1 MNHNFLSI
9 LLSAVILGVTH
20 LLLLNL
26 IESNKRRVPS
36 QNIAEFFKL
45 GESDE
50 EPEKYDD
57 DDMKN
62 ELLNY
67 VQEMSEKNN
76 TSTKLEIK
84 PDTEKVEGS
93 NFYNKLSVADFGD
106 NVYELDRFFKEC
118 ETGNCQFTPAPT
130 EKMPE
135 KMSVKEPSAVDRQS
149 HESLYLSKTNDE
161 KIQQSSLEK
170 ITWKYDDERVMNGGE
185 LFNGIHG
192 YNSMDD
198 QYSMI

>member
-1 MNHNFLSI
+1 
-9 LLSAVILGVTH
+9 
-20 LLLLNL
+20 
-26 IESNKRRVPS
+26 
-36 QNIAEFFKL
+36 
-45 GESDE
+45 
-50 EPEKYDD
+50 
-57 DDMKN
+57 MKN

-118 ETGNCQFTPAPT
+118 ETGCCQFTPAPT

-135 KMSVKEPSAVDRQS
+135 KMNVKEPSAVDRQS

-170 ITWKYDDERVMNGGE
+170 ISWKYDDERVMNGGE
-185 LFNGIHG
+185 LFNGID
-192 YNSMDD
+192 SL
-198 QYSMI
+198 

>member
-9 LLSAVILGVTH
+9 LLSVILGVTH

-76 TSTKLEIK
+76 TSKLEIK

-93 NFYNKLSVADFGD
+93 TFYNKLSVVDFGD

-135 KMSVKEPSAVDRQS
+135 KMSVKEPSVVDRQS

-161 KIQQSSLEK
+161 K
-170 ITWKYDDERVMNGGE
+170 
-185 LFNGIHG
+185 FNKVL
-192 YNSMDD
+192 
-198 QYSMI
+198 

>member
-9 LLSAVILGVTH
+9 LLTAVILGVSH

-135 KMSVKEPSAVDRQS
+135 KMNVKEPNAVDRQS

-170 ITWKYDDERVMNGGE
+170 ISWKYDDERVMNGGE